1 MLVKWHNE
9 NRPGTAMSDVP
20 GQVERVN
27 EEPAIRPAP
36 IAWQPDQG
44 EALDPADWRVL
55 EGNGSWRRRASE
67 VLLTDA
73 GTDRNALALPE
84 AARDALRAN
93 DEVAIEATIAG
104 SAVCAGLSFGPD
116 LDFLAPLPA
125 GSWARRFS
133 LELHAD
139 RDAWTF
145 RVDGRLMPPWLD
157 GTPGARRLLD
167 GVPCLKAVMPR
178 EVAFTDVAVRRFS
191 ARCRLSVI
199 LTCHRF
205 LQRLRIAMLAWCRQD
220 APTGSFEVIV
230 VNPASPDGT
239 AEHLA
244 AVAASFPNVRIRE
257 LYVDEPAQKSVLI
270 NHAVRASAGDWVWLT
285 DADCLFP
292 SNAVQFVLDEL
303 DRGPAGEQR
312 LLFGG
317 RRHLRRADTDALLAM
332 ALDGVGDFATLAAR
346 ADARAPQHYPWGYTQ
361 IVPRQ
366 LLLDIPYR
374 EDMRHFAHS
383 DGAFVDACRQRG
395 IEPSPVAGLYC
406 LHLNHPFAWFGTE
419 AYC

>member
-1 MLVKWHNE
+1 
-9 NRPGTAMSDVP
+9 MSDAP
-20 GQVERVN
+20 DGAARPN
-27 EEPAIRPAP
+27 HEPATPPAS
-36 IAWQPDQG
+36 IAWQPDG
-44 EALDPADWRVL
+44 EEALDARVWRVL
-55 EGNGSWRRRASE
+55 EGNGSWRRQAGDV
-67 VLLTDA
+67 VLA
-73 GTDRNALALPE
+73 GAGADWCALALPG
-84 AARDALRAN
+84 AARDALRTG
-93 DEVAIEATIAG
+93 DEVAFEAAVAG
-104 SAVCAGLSFGPD
+104 SAKSAGLSFGPY

-125 GSWARRFS
+125 GARARWLS

-139 RDAWTF
+139 RGSWTF
-145 RVDGRLMPPWLD
+145 RVDGRLTSPGD

-167 GVPCLKAVMPR
+167 GAPSLKALAAA
-178 EVAFTDVAVRRFS
+178 EVAFTDIRVRRFP
-191 ARCRLSVI
+191 ARCRVSVI

-205 LQRLRIAMLAWCRQD
+205 LQRLRIALLGWCRQD
-220 APTGSFEVIV
+220 APAGSFEVIV

-244 AVAASFPNVRIRE
+244 AVSASFPDVRIRE
-257 LYVDEPAQKSVLI
+257 LFIDGPPDKPVLI

-292 SNAVQFVLDEL
+292 STAVRLVLDEL
-303 DRGPAGEQR
+303 DAGLAGERR

-332 ALDGVGDFATLAAR
+332 ALDGVSDFAALAGR
-346 ADARAPQHYPWGYTQ
+346 ADAAPPDHYPWGYTQ

-374 EDMRHFAHS
+374 EDMPHFAHS
-383 DGAFVDACRQRG
+383 DGAFVDACRRG
-395 IEPSPVAGLYC
+395 GIQSSAVEGLYC
-406 LHLNHPFAWFGTE
+406 LHLDHPFAWFGTE